1 GAAPDGVLDV
11 LALACKLGEE
21 ELSAR
26 GCVFRCLWIE
36 GLELRFRGRRGRNRQ
51 RPPGGGLSCVGRK
64 REVESG
70 LGTVTAESHLCGN
83 LSRQRRRDA
92 CLEVASVLREDER
105 RPVVLLPPV
114 SGLIG
119 SSDGHRPRLE
129 ASGRVAVER
138 ACEVIVKIQSEDAG
152 PRI

>member
-1 GAAPDGVLDV
+1 REGFERLIYFLPITEIAVQIEEPRRKHDLAHRLGDPYAFGLRKRVGQPFEFERRVLGCESRDVDLRVGAAPDGVLDV

-64 REVESG
+64 REVESV

-83 LSRQRRRDA
+83 LSRQ
-92 CLEVASVLREDER
+92 
-105 RPVVLLPPV
+105 
-114 SGLIG
+114 
-119 SSDGHRPRLE
+119 
-129 ASGRVAVER
+129 
-138 ACEVIVKIQSEDAG
+138 
-152 PRI
+152 